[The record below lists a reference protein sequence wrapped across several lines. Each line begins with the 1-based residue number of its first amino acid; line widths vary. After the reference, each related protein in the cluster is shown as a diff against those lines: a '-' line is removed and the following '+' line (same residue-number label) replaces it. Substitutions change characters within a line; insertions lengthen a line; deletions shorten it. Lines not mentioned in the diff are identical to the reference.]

1 MSRTSTGFV
10 PEINC
15 FATFLTNQ
23 YLEGRD
29 WTGRGSNMMNTANG
43 NQMRGQSVGDSPG
56 AFNTLKD
63 NQKAVNKV
71 DNRIAGI

>member
-1 MSRTSTGFV
+1 
-10 PEINC
+10 
-15 FATFLTNQ
+15 
-23 YLEGRD
+23 
-29 WTGRGSNMMNTANG
+29 MMNTANA